1 MSKFQQ
7 EWQTGNSLI
16 GFPFSSEESGQVLPD
31 DFIVDLRLFL
41 TGTKIVEAFLGTVAY
56 NHVTDAYTLTF
67 AKKQGGA
74 TVLQGTVSR
83 LDASGGSK
91 VGFKQ
96 VISDNEKV
104 CLFVPGNSWH
114 TPEWGGVDS
123 WTLSYTSTE
132 AEISSDVVNPG
143 PSTFRRIF
151 VEGHVPDESLWPR
164 GGIQTVIGGYN
175 INLGVG
181 GGRSIISIPG
191 AIDLSAIGGAGAG
204 YPPKED
210 PVIDYVATFNG
221 EGPDSKGNMQFDTV
235 DCLRVFQPMT
245 ESELP
250 VPNTIQVVSDCMPCC
265 TCEEYR
271 NTSRAIGRRSAKVK
285 DLCDRL
291 QQLIT
296 DSATAY
302 NIGVAAINK
311 NRDPL
316 AVVRSIRAGGSTIDF
331 AVQNVAGIPIF
342 AYVAIRIEASDYVLG
357 SMTVSQSNVAVVSG
371 GGGDVHAA
379 VISHR
384 ASLPS
389 MPYDVSE
396 NALAGIPA
404 TKFSPSP
411 AFLLCVGEKR
421 SGGGFFPISSGG
433 LIAVRLSF
441 PSIAAAIVG
450 ATTPAGSVAAAHP
463 LISFSSLA
471 VYGASKAFA
480 CAADFYRIKIID
492 NDLPPDEFEECDL
505 PFANDFRTIQA

>member
-41 TGTKIVEAFLGTVAY
+41 TGTKIIEAFLKSIAYDHVADTYTVI
-56 NHVTDAYTLTF
+56 F

-74 TVLQGTVSR
+74 TVLEGTLAR

-96 VISDNEKV
+96 AISNNEKV

-114 TPEWGGVDS
+114 NPEWGGNDS
-123 WTLSYTSTE
+123 WTQTYASDE
-132 AEISSDVVNPG
+132 AEVSSDVVNPG
-143 PSTFRRIF
+143 PATFRRIF
-151 VEGHVPDESLWPR
+151 VEGHVPDEFLWPM
-164 GGIQTVIGGYN
+164 GGAQTIIGGYN
-175 INLGVG
+175 INLGTG

-191 AIDLSAIGGAGAG
+191 AIDLSAIGGAGYG
-204 YPPKED
+204 YPPGE
-210 PVIDYVATFNG
+210 PRTIDYVATFNG
-221 EGPDSKGNMQFDTV
+221 EGPDQRGNIQFDTV

-271 NTSRAIGRRSAKVK
+271 NTSRAVGRRSAKVK

-296 DSATAY
+296 GSSIAY
-302 NIGVAAINK
+302 NIGVDAINK
-311 NRDPL
+311 NRKPL
-316 AVVRSIRAGGSTIDF
+316 AVIRSIRAGGSTIDF

-342 AYVAIRIEASDYVLG
+342 AYVAIRIESSDYLLG
-357 SMTVSQSNVAVVSG
+357 SMSASQSNVIVVPG

-384 ASLPS
+384 SDLPS

-396 NALAGIPA
+396 NALAGIPV
-404 TKFSPSP
+404 TNFSSAP

-421 SGGGFFPISSGG
+421 SGAGFFPISSGG
-433 LIAVRLSF
+433 LISVRLSF